1 VAVALRDLVLR
12 FTADPAWIPDVAN
25 ELTDAIHRELPQLR
39 ADDELR
45 RATYASTESVVA
57 LFVEHLRLNIPPAD
71 AEPPPAAVE
80 FAREL
85 VQRGLPLDALLR
97 SYHVGH
103 ATFFRRWSGEVHAVL
118 RDPADVASAVE
129 QAAAAT
135 FAFVQA
141 LDRGVVR
148 RWADERDRWVRGAA
162 AMRAELVR
170 TLVAGEPVD
179 AVRAGRRLAYDLS
192 ARHVGFLVWPAS
204 ADPDPDPGAL
214 ERAAGSVADAIGGP
228 ARLLVPLRARLLAG
242 WVTVGSGPSSGGA
255 LRASSDV
262 IAALGSPRRG
272 VPGFRRTHAEA
283 MDARRVARLEHRRPG
298 AVVRYESIAV
308 AALASADL
316 EHARRFVADQ
326 LGTLSHGDD
335 EARRLSATLRAYL
348 EEGASPRRTARRLGV
363 HENTVSNRLA
373 TIEERLGHPVRERVT
388 ELLVALRL
396 AGIAGAEPAD
406 ARRARP
412 AAGDGD
418 PDRSPRAR
426 LGDL

>member
-12 FTADPAWIPDVAN
+12 FTADPAWIPDMAS

-57 LFVEHLRLNIPPAD
+57 LFVEHLRRNIPPAD

-85 VQRGLPLDALLR
+85 VQRGLPLDTLLR

-103 ATFFRRWSGEVHAVL
+103 ATFFRRWSADVHTVL
-118 RDPADVASAVE
+118 RDPGDLASAVE

-148 RWADERDRWVRGAA
+148 RWADERERWVRGAA
-162 AMRAELVR
+162 TLRAEVVR
-170 TLVAGEPVD
+170 ALVAGEPVD
-179 AVRAGRRLAYDLS
+179 AARAGRRLVYDLS

-204 ADPDPDPGAL
+204 EDPDPDPAAL
-214 ERAAGSVADAIGGP
+214 ERAAGALADALGGSP
-228 ARLLVPLRARLLAG
+228 RLLVPLRARLLAG
-242 WVTVGSGPSSGGA
+242 WVTVGSGASRDGG
-255 LRASSDV
+255 LRAGRDV
-262 IAALGSPRRG
+262 IAALGSPQSG

-326 LGTLSHGDD
+326 LGPLSHGDD

-373 TIEERLGHPVRERVT
+373 TIEERLGHPVRERAT

-396 AGIAGAEPAD
+396 AGVAGVAPAD
-406 ARRARP
+406 PRR

-418 PDRSPRAR
+418 GDPPPRTR
-426 LGDL
+426 LGDH